1 MSTIFGPN
9 WKTTVYGWITA
20 LSAAIAVKP
29 DLIAF
34 LPDSFEKTVS
44 GIAGLIAIVAGG
56 TFAAVSKDR
65 NVTGGTVPQTPEAEG
80 RVEEPIVTH
89 RRIPV
94 K

>member
-1 MSTIFGPN
+1 MDKVFGPN

-44 GIAGLIAIVAGG
+44 GIAGLIAVVAGG
-56 TFAAVSKDR
+56 TFAAVAKDR
-65 NVTGGTVPQTPEAEG
+65 NVTGGTVAQTPEAEE
-80 RVEEPIVTH
+80 RVEEPIIKY
-89 RRIPV
+89 RQR
-94 K
+94 